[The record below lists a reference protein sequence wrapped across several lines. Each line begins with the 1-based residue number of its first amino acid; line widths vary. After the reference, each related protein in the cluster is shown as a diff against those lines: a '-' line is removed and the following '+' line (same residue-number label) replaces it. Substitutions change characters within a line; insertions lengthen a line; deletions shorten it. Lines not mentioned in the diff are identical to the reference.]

1 MKNIWRIFSGDM
13 KRLVRNPFA
22 LMIAIG
28 LCIIPSLYAWFNIYS
43 NWDPYA
49 NTKNIKIAVATEDA
63 GYQRDDGTT
72 VNMGDSVIESLKE
85 NDKIGWVFT
94 DTRDEALNGVYSGEY
109 YAAVIISSDF
119 TYSMY
124 NVFREDFKRPTISYY
139 ENEKKN
145 AVATKITDS
154 AVSTLKQSI
163 NEQFIE
169 VLASNIFEQTNH
181 ISEQMEENDKFA
193 YFQNKL
199 DNLNQ
204 NLIGYSK
211 MIDTFIAGNEELS
224 LAVAEAKGSIPGLSD
239 KVSNGAQSFG
249 TARSSLD
256 DTKTSLASFSENVDQ
271 TMTSIQDS
279 INKIQTSIS
288 STNLA
293 GDAQETA
300 DSLNQ
305 TVLDAVELQRE
316 LQRLQEHLKK
326 VIIEESVSDEDKQVI
341 RKIIDTIGSIDGGAE
356 DIEKAISSIN
366 QIAMGFSGDSQTDA
380 INTQVSGS
388 MVADA
393 INRSLSDMTQ
403 VLTTC
408 SQAVT
413 DMQNMY
419 STSLVPQLD
428 NVIDSMGQMLN
439 NVSDILTRLND
450 TLGDMDSVF
459 SGIEMTVTGANDS
472 LEQIQTVI
480 DGVSSKLTKLL
491 ERLNSVEDD
500 DKVQAFIEFL
510 KGDPKGYG
518 EFFSKPVSVTTQE
531 VYPIP
536 NYGSAMTPFY
546 TILAIWVGGTIL
558 VALIKVKAEPKD
570 LKNVK
575 SYQLFFGRYLLFFVM
590 GQLQAL
596 IIVLGDIYLLHCQ
609 ILYPV
614 WFWLVASLASITFTL
629 LIYSLA
635 LSFGD
640 VGKALAVVIMV
651 IQIAGSGGTFPIE
664 LLPSVYRNIYIFFPF
679 PYAINAMR
687 ETIGGMYGSDYMKN
701 LAELMI
707 FAVVGL
713 LIGLVIRIPFVKL
726 NHFVEKRMEDT
737 KMM

>member
-1 MKNIWRIFSGDM
+1 MLIF
-13 KRLVRNPFA
+13 R
-22 LMIAIG
+22 
-28 LCIIPSLYAWFNIYS
+28 
-43 NWDPYA
+43 
-49 NTKNIKIAVATEDA
+49 
-63 GYQRDDGTT
+63 
-72 VNMGDSVIESLKE
+72 
-85 NDKIGWVFT
+85 
-94 DTRDEALNGVYSGEY
+94 
-109 YAAVIISSDF
+109 
-119 TYSMY
+119 
-124 NVFREDFKRPTISYY
+124 
-139 ENEKKN
+139 
-145 AVATKITDS
+145 
-154 AVSTLKQSI
+154 
-163 NEQFIE
+163 
-169 VLASNIFEQTNH
+169 
-181 ISEQMEENDKFA
+181 
-193 YFQNKL
+193 
-199 DNLNQ
+199 

-211 MIDTFIAGNEELS
+211 MIDTFIAGNSELS
-224 LAVAEAKGSIPGLSD
+224 QAVAEAKGSIPGLSD
-239 KVSNGAQSFG
+239 KVSDGAKSFG

-256 DTKTSLASFSENVDQ
+256 DTKTSLKSFSENVNQ
-271 TMTSIQDS
+271 TMTSINDS
-279 INKIQTSIS
+279 MNKIQGSINA
-288 STNLA
+288 TNLA
-293 GDAQETA
+293 GDAQQTA

-305 TVLDAVELQRE
+305 AALDAVELQRE
-316 LQRLQEHLKK
+316 LNRLQEHLKK
-326 VIIEESVSDEDKQVI
+326 VVVEDSVSDADRTVI
-341 RKIIDTIGSIDGGAE
+341 QKIIETIESINGGAT

-366 QIAMGFSGDSQTDA
+366 QIAMGFSGDSQTDT

-393 INRSLSDMTQ
+393 INKSLSDMTQ

-408 SQAVT
+408 SQAIT
-413 DMQNMY
+413 NMQEMY
-419 STSLVPQLD
+419 TTSLVPQLD
-428 NVIDSMGQMLN
+428 NVIDSMSQMLN
-439 NVSDILTRLND
+439 NVSDILTRLDD
-450 TLGDMDSVF
+450 TLGDMSSVF
-459 SGIEMTVTGANDS
+459 SGIETTVTGANDS

-480 DGVSSKLTKLL
+480 DGVSEKLTKLL
-491 ERLNSVEDD
+491 DRLNSVEDD
-500 DKVQAFIEFL
+500 EKVQAFMEFM
-510 KGDPKGYG
+510 KGDPEGYG
-518 EFFSKPVSVTTQE
+518 EFFSQPVLVTTEE

-558 VALIKVKAEPKD
+558 VALIKVKAEPKN

-596 IIVLGDIYLLHCQ
+596 IIVLGDIYILHCQ
-609 ILYPV
+609 ILYPG
-614 WFWLVASLASITFTL
+614 WFWLVASLASVTFTL

-664 LLPSVYRNIYIFFPF
+664 LLPAVYRNIYIFFPF

>member
-1 MKNIWRIFSGDM
+1 M
-13 KRLVRNPFA
+13 
-22 LMIAIG
+22 
-28 LCIIPSLYAWFNIYS
+28 
-43 NWDPYA
+43 
-49 NTKNIKIAVATEDA
+49 
-63 GYQRDDGTT
+63 
-72 VNMGDSVIESLKE
+72 
-85 NDKIGWVFT
+85 
-94 DTRDEALNGVYSGEY
+94 
-109 YAAVIISSDF
+109 
-119 TYSMY
+119 
-124 NVFREDFKRPTISYY
+124 
-139 ENEKKN
+139 
-145 AVATKITDS
+145 
-154 AVSTLKQSI
+154 STLKQSI

-169 VLASNIFEQTNH
+169 VLTSNIFEQTNH

-199 DNLNQ
+199 ENLNE

-211 MIDTFIAGNEELS
+211 MIDTFIAGNSELS
-224 LAVAEAKGSIPGLSD
+224 QAVAEAKGSIPGLSD
-239 KVSNGAQSFG
+239 KVSDGAKSFG

-256 DTKTSLASFSENVDQ
+256 DTKTSLKSFSENVNQ
-271 TMTSIQDS
+271 TMTSINDS
-279 INKIQTSIS
+279 MNKIQGSINA
-288 STNLA
+288 TNLA
-293 GDAQETA
+293 GDAQQTA

-305 TVLDAVELQRE
+305 AALDAVELQRE
-316 LQRLQEHLKK
+316 LNRLQEHLKK
-326 VIIEESVSDEDKQVI
+326 VVVEDSVSDADRTVI
-341 RKIIDTIGSIDGGAE
+341 QKIIETIESINGGAT

-366 QIAMGFSGDSQTDA
+366 QIAMGFSGDSQTDT

-393 INRSLSDMTQ
+393 INKSLSDMTQ

-408 SQAVT
+408 SQAIT
-413 DMQNMY
+413 NMQEMY
-419 STSLVPQLD
+419 TTSLVPQLD
-428 NVIDSMGQMLN
+428 NVIDSMSQMLN
-439 NVSDILTRLND
+439 NVSDILTRLDD
-450 TLGDMDSVF
+450 TLGDMSSVF
-459 SGIEMTVTGANDS
+459 SGIETTATGANDS

-480 DGVSSKLTKLL
+480 DGVSEKLTKLL
-491 ERLNSVEDD
+491 DRLNSVEDD
-500 DKVQAFIEFL
+500 EKVQAFMEFM
-510 KGDPKGYG
+510 KGDPEGYG
-518 EFFSKPVSVTTQE
+518 EFFSQPVLVTTEE

-558 VALIKVKAEPKD
+558 VALIKVKAEPKN

-596 IIVLGDIYLLHCQ
+596 IIVLGDIYILHCQ
-609 ILYPV
+609 ILYPG
-614 WFWLVASLASITFTL
+614 WFWLVASLASVTFTL

-664 LLPSVYRNIYIFFPF
+664 LLPAVYRNIYIFFPF

>member
-1 MKNIWRIFSGDM
+1 
-13 KRLVRNPFA
+13 
-22 LMIAIG
+22 
-28 LCIIPSLYAWFNIYS
+28 
-43 NWDPYA
+43 
-49 NTKNIKIAVATEDA
+49 
-63 GYQRDDGTT
+63 
-72 VNMGDSVIESLKE
+72 
-85 NDKIGWVFT
+85 
-94 DTRDEALNGVYSGEY
+94 
-109 YAAVIISSDF
+109 
-119 TYSMY
+119 
-124 NVFREDFKRPTISYY
+124 
-139 ENEKKN
+139 
-145 AVATKITDS
+145 VATKITDS

-199 DNLNQ
+199 ENLNE

-211 MIDTFIAGNEELS
+211 MIDTFIAGNSELS
-224 LAVAEAKGSIPGLSD
+224 QAVAEAKGSIPGLSD
-239 KVSNGAQSFG
+239 KVSDGAKSFG

-256 DTKTSLASFSENVDQ
+256 DTKTSLKSFSENVNQ
-271 TMTSIQDS
+271 TMTSINDS
-279 INKIQTSIS
+279 MNKIQGSINA
-288 STNLA
+288 TNLA
-293 GDAQETA
+293 GDAQQTA

-305 TVLDAVELQRE
+305 AALDAVELQRE
-316 LQRLQEHLKK
+316 LNRLQEHLKK
-326 VIIEESVSDEDKQVI
+326 VVVEDSVSDADRTVI
-341 RKIIDTIGSIDGGAE
+341 QKIIETIESINGGAT

-366 QIAMGFSGDSQTDA
+366 QIAMGFSGDSQTDT

-393 INRSLSDMTQ
+393 INKSLSDMTQ

-408 SQAVT
+408 SQAIT
-413 DMQNMY
+413 NMQEMY
-419 STSLVPQLD
+419 TTSLVPQLD
-428 NVIDSMGQMLN
+428 NVIDSMSQMLN
-439 NVSDILTRLND
+439 NVSDILTRLDD
-450 TLGDMDSVF
+450 TLGDMSSVF
-459 SGIEMTVTGANDS
+459 SGIETTVTGANDS

-480 DGVSSKLTKLL
+480 DGVSEKLTKLL
-491 ERLNSVEDD
+491 NRLNSVEDD
-500 DKVQAFIEFL
+500 EKVQAFMEFM
-510 KGDPKGYG
+510 KGDPEGYG
-518 EFFSKPVSVTTQE
+518 EFFSQPVLVTTEE

-558 VALIKVKAEPKD
+558 VALIKVKAEPKN

-596 IIVLGDIYLLHCQ
+596 IIVLGDIYILHCQ
-609 ILYPV
+609 ILYPG
-614 WFWLVASLASITFTL
+614 WFWLVASLASVTFTL

-664 LLPSVYRNIYIFFPF
+664 LLPAVYRNIYIFFPF

>member
-1 MKNIWRIFSGDM
+1 
-13 KRLVRNPFA
+13 
-22 LMIAIG
+22 
-28 LCIIPSLYAWFNIYS
+28 
-43 NWDPYA
+43 
-49 NTKNIKIAVATEDA
+49 
-63 GYQRDDGTT
+63 
-72 VNMGDSVIESLKE
+72 
-85 NDKIGWVFT
+85 
-94 DTRDEALNGVYSGEY
+94 
-109 YAAVIISSDF
+109 
-119 TYSMY
+119 
-124 NVFREDFKRPTISYY
+124 
-139 ENEKKN
+139 
-145 AVATKITDS
+145 
-154 AVSTLKQSI
+154 
-163 NEQFIE
+163 
-169 VLASNIFEQTNH
+169 
-181 ISEQMEENDKFA
+181 MEENDKFA
-193 YFQNKL
+193 YFQSKL
-199 DNLNQ
+199 ENLNE

-211 MIDTFIAGNEELS
+211 MIDTFIAGNGELS
-224 LAVAEAKGSIPGLSD
+224 QAVAEAKGSIPGLSN
-239 KVSNGAQSFG
+239 KVSDGAKSFG

-256 DTKTSLASFSENVDQ
+256 DTKTSLNSFSENVNQ
-271 TMTSIQDS
+271 TMTSINDSMNRIQDS
-279 INKIQTSIS
+279 INA
-288 STNLA
+288 TNLA
-293 GDAQETA
+293 GDAQQTA

-305 TVLDAVELQRE
+305 AALDAVELQRE
-316 LQRLQEHLKK
+316 LNRLQEHLKK
-326 VIIEESVSDEDKQVI
+326 VIVEESVSDDDRAVI
-341 RKIIDTIGSIDGGAE
+341 QKIIETIESINGGAT

-393 INRSLSDMTQ
+393 INQSLSDMTQ

-408 SQAVT
+408 SQAIAN
-413 DMQNMY
+413 MQEMY
-419 STSLVPQLD
+419 TTSLVPQLN
-428 NVIDSMGQMLN
+428 NVIDSMSQMLN
-439 NVSDILTRLND
+439 NVSDILTRLDD
-450 TLGDMDSVF
+450 TLGDMNSVF
-459 SGIEMTVTGANDS
+459 SGIETTATGANDS

-480 DGVSSKLTKLL
+480 DGVSEKLTKLL

-500 DKVQAFIEFL
+500 EKVQAFIEFM
-510 KGDPKGYG
+510 KGDPEGYG
-518 EFFSKPVSVTTQE
+518 EFFSQPVLVTTEE

-546 TILAIWVGGTIL
+546 SILAIWVGGTIL

-570 LKNVK
+570 LENVK

-596 IIVLGDIYLLHCQ
+596 IIVLGDIYILHCQ
-609 ILYPV
+609 ILYPG
-614 WFWLVASLASITFTL
+614 WFWLVASLASVTFTL

-664 LLPSVYRNIYIFFPF
+664 LLPAVYRNIYIFFPF

-701 LAELMI
+701 LSELMI

>member
-1 MKNIWRIFSGDM
+1 M
-13 KRLVRNPFA
+13 
-22 LMIAIG
+22 
-28 LCIIPSLYAWFNIYS
+28 
-43 NWDPYA
+43 
-49 NTKNIKIAVATEDA
+49 
-63 GYQRDDGTT
+63 
-72 VNMGDSVIESLKE
+72 
-85 NDKIGWVFT
+85 
-94 DTRDEALNGVYSGEY
+94 
-109 YAAVIISSDF
+109 
-119 TYSMY
+119 
-124 NVFREDFKRPTISYY
+124 
-139 ENEKKN
+139 
-145 AVATKITDS
+145 
-154 AVSTLKQSI
+154 STLKQSI

-199 DNLNQ
+199 ENLNE

-211 MIDTFIAGNEELS
+211 MIDTFIAGNSELS
-224 LAVAEAKGSIPGLSD
+224 QAVAEAKGSIPGLSD
-239 KVSNGAQSFG
+239 KVSDGAKSFG

-256 DTKTSLASFSENVDQ
+256 DTKTSLKSFSENVNQ
-271 TMTSIQDS
+271 TMTSINDS
-279 INKIQTSIS
+279 MNKIQGSINA
-288 STNLA
+288 TNLA
-293 GDAQETA
+293 GDAQQTA

-305 TVLDAVELQRE
+305 AALDAVELQRE
-316 LQRLQEHLKK
+316 LNRLQEHLKK
-326 VIIEESVSDEDKQVI
+326 VVVEDSVSDADRTVI
-341 RKIIDTIGSIDGGAE
+341 QKIIETIESINGGAT

-366 QIAMGFSGDSQTDA
+366 QIAMGFSGDSQTDT

-393 INRSLSDMTQ
+393 INKSLSDMTQ

-408 SQAVT
+408 SQAIT
-413 DMQNMY
+413 NMQEMY
-419 STSLVPQLD
+419 TTSLVPQLD
-428 NVIDSMGQMLN
+428 NVIDSMSQMLN
-439 NVSDILTRLND
+439 NVSDILTRLDD
-450 TLGDMDSVF
+450 TLGDMSSVF
-459 SGIEMTVTGANDS
+459 SGIETTVTGANDS
-472 LEQIQTVI
+472 LEQIQKDI
-480 DGVSSKLTKLL
+480 DGVSEKLTKLL
-491 ERLNSVEDD
+491 DRLNSVEDD
-500 DKVQAFIEFL
+500 EKVQAFMEFM
-510 KGDPKGYG
+510 KGDPEGYG
-518 EFFSKPVSVTTQE
+518 EFFSQPVLVTTEE

-558 VALIKVKAEPKD
+558 VALIKVKAEPKN

-596 IIVLGDIYLLHCQ
+596 IIVLGDIYILHCQ
-609 ILYPV
+609 ILYPG
-614 WFWLVASLASITFTL
+614 WFWLVASLASVTFTL

-664 LLPSVYRNIYIFFPF
+664 LLPAVYRNIYIFFPF

>member
-22 LMIAIG
+22 LVIAIG

-341 RKIIDTIGSIDGGAE
+341 RKIIDTIGSIDGGAD

-664 LLPSVYRNIYIFFPF
+664 LLPSVYRNIYIFFPV

-701 LAELMI
+701 LTELMI

>member
-1 MKNIWRIFSGDM
+1 M
-13 KRLVRNPFA
+13 
-22 LMIAIG
+22 
-28 LCIIPSLYAWFNIYS
+28 
-43 NWDPYA
+43 
-49 NTKNIKIAVATEDA
+49 
-63 GYQRDDGTT
+63 
-72 VNMGDSVIESLKE
+72 
-85 NDKIGWVFT
+85 
-94 DTRDEALNGVYSGEY
+94 
-109 YAAVIISSDF
+109 
-119 TYSMY
+119 
-124 NVFREDFKRPTISYY
+124 
-139 ENEKKN
+139 
-145 AVATKITDS
+145 
-154 AVSTLKQSI
+154 STLKQSI

-199 DNLNQ
+199 ENLNE

-211 MIDTFIAGNEELS
+211 MIDTFIAGNSELS
-224 LAVAEAKGSIPGLSD
+224 QAVAEAKGSIPGLSD
-239 KVSNGAQSFG
+239 KVSDGAKSFG

-256 DTKTSLASFSENVDQ
+256 DTKTSLKSFSENVNQ
-271 TMTSIQDS
+271 TMTSINDS
-279 INKIQTSIS
+279 MNKIQGSINA
-288 STNLA
+288 TNLA
-293 GDAQETA
+293 GDAQQTA

-305 TVLDAVELQRE
+305 AALDAVELQRE
-316 LQRLQEHLKK
+316 LNRLQEHLKK
-326 VIIEESVSDEDKQVI
+326 VVVEDSVSDADRTVI
-341 RKIIDTIGSIDGGAE
+341 QKIIETIESINGGAT

-366 QIAMGFSGDSQTDA
+366 QIAMGFSGDSQTDT

-393 INRSLSDMTQ
+393 INKSLSDMTQ

-408 SQAVT
+408 SQAIT
-413 DMQNMY
+413 NMQEMY
-419 STSLVPQLD
+419 TTSLVPQLD
-428 NVIDSMGQMLN
+428 NVIDSMSQMLN
-439 NVSDILTRLND
+439 NVSDILTRLDD
-450 TLGDMDSVF
+450 TLGDMSSVF
-459 SGIEMTVTGANDS
+459 SGIETTVTGANDS

-480 DGVSSKLTKLL
+480 DGVSEKLTKLL
-491 ERLNSVEDD
+491 DRLNSVEDD
-500 DKVQAFIEFL
+500 EKVQAFMEFM
-510 KGDPKGYG
+510 KGDPEGYG
-518 EFFSKPVSVTTQE
+518 EFFSQPVLVTTEE

-558 VALIKVKAEPKD
+558 VALIKVKAEPKN

-596 IIVLGDIYLLHCQ
+596 IIVLGDIYILHCQ
-609 ILYPV
+609 ILYMG
-614 WFWLVASLASITFTL
+614 WFWLVASLASVTFTL

-664 LLPSVYRNIYIFFPF
+664 LLPAVYRNIYIFFPF

>member
-22 LMIAIG
+22 LVIAIG

-63 GYQRDDGTT
+63 GYQRNDGTT
-72 VNMGDSVIESLKE
+72 VNMGDSIIESLKE

-341 RKIIDTIGSIDGGAE
+341 RKIIDTIGSIDGGAD

-480 DGVSSKLTKLL
+480 DGVSTKLTKLL

-518 EFFSKPVSVTTQE
+518 EFFSQPVSVTTQE

-701 LAELMI
+701 LTELMI

>member
-1 MKNIWRIFSGDM
+1 MYIQTIIW
-13 KRLVRNPFA
+13 
-22 LMIAIG
+22 
-28 LCIIPSLYAWFNIYS
+28 
-43 NWDPYA
+43 
-49 NTKNIKIAVATEDA
+49 
-63 GYQRDDGTT
+63 
-72 VNMGDSVIESLKE
+72 E
-85 NDKIGWVFT
+85 N
-94 DTRDEALNGVYSGEY
+94 
-109 YAAVIISSDF
+109 
-119 TYSMY
+119 
-124 NVFREDFKRPTISYY
+124 

-199 DNLNQ
+199 ENLNE

-211 MIDTFIAGNEELS
+211 MIDTFIAGNSELS
-224 LAVAEAKGSIPGLSD
+224 QAVAEAKGSIPGLSD
-239 KVSNGAQSFG
+239 KVSDGAKSFG

-256 DTKTSLASFSENVDQ
+256 DTKTSLKSFSENVNQ
-271 TMTSIQDS
+271 TMTSINDS
-279 INKIQTSIS
+279 MNKIQGSINA
-288 STNLA
+288 TNLA
-293 GDAQETA
+293 GDAQQTA

-305 TVLDAVELQRE
+305 AALDAVELQRE
-316 LQRLQEHLKK
+316 LNRLQEHLKK
-326 VIIEESVSDEDKQVI
+326 VVVEDSVSDADRTVI
-341 RKIIDTIGSIDGGAE
+341 QKIIETIESINGGAT

-366 QIAMGFSGDSQTDA
+366 QIAMGFSGDSQTDT

-393 INRSLSDMTQ
+393 INKSLSDMTQ

-408 SQAVT
+408 SQAIT
-413 DMQNMY
+413 NMQEMY
-419 STSLVPQLD
+419 TTSLVPQLD
-428 NVIDSMGQMLN
+428 NVIDSMSQMLN
-439 NVSDILTRLND
+439 NVSDILTRLDD
-450 TLGDMDSVF
+450 TLGDMNSVF
-459 SGIEMTVTGANDS
+459 SGIETTVTGANDS

-480 DGVSSKLTKLL
+480 DGVSEKLTKLL
-491 ERLNSVEDD
+491 DRLNSVEDD
-500 DKVQAFIEFL
+500 EKVQAFMEFM
-510 KGDPKGYG
+510 KGDPEGYG
-518 EFFSKPVSVTTQE
+518 EFFSQPVLVTTEE

-558 VALIKVKAEPKD
+558 VALIKVKAEPKN

-596 IIVLGDIYLLHCQ
+596 IIVLGDIYILHCQ
-609 ILYPV
+609 ILYPG
-614 WFWLVASLASITFTL
+614 WFWLVASLASVTFTL

-664 LLPSVYRNIYIFFPF
+664 LLPAVYRNIYIFFPF

>member
-1 MKNIWRIFSGDM
+1 M
-13 KRLVRNPFA
+13 
-22 LMIAIG
+22 
-28 LCIIPSLYAWFNIYS
+28 
-43 NWDPYA
+43 
-49 NTKNIKIAVATEDA
+49 
-63 GYQRDDGTT
+63 
-72 VNMGDSVIESLKE
+72 
-85 NDKIGWVFT
+85 
-94 DTRDEALNGVYSGEY
+94 
-109 YAAVIISSDF
+109 
-119 TYSMY
+119 
-124 NVFREDFKRPTISYY
+124 
-139 ENEKKN
+139 
-145 AVATKITDS
+145 
-154 AVSTLKQSI
+154 STLKQSI

-199 DNLNQ
+199 ENLNE

-211 MIDTFIAGNEELS
+211 MIDTFIAGNSELS
-224 LAVAEAKGSIPGLSD
+224 QAVAEAKGSIPGLSD
-239 KVSNGAQSFG
+239 KVSDGAKSFG

-256 DTKTSLASFSENVDQ
+256 DTKTSLKSFSENVNQ
-271 TMTSIQDS
+271 TMTSINDS
-279 INKIQTSIS
+279 MNKIQGSINA
-288 STNLA
+288 TNLA
-293 GDAQETA
+293 GDAQQTA

-305 TVLDAVELQRE
+305 AALDAVELQRE
-316 LQRLQEHLKK
+316 LNRLQEHLKK
-326 VIIEESVSDEDKQVI
+326 VVVEDSVSDADRTVI
-341 RKIIDTIGSIDGGAE
+341 QKIIETIESINGGAT

-366 QIAMGFSGDSQTDA
+366 QIAMGFSGDSQTDT

-393 INRSLSDMTQ
+393 INKSLSDMTQ

-408 SQAVT
+408 SQAIT
-413 DMQNMY
+413 NMQEMY
-419 STSLVPQLD
+419 TTSLVPQLD
-428 NVIDSMGQMLN
+428 NVIDSMSQMLN
-439 NVSDILTRLND
+439 NVSDILTRLDD
-450 TLGDMDSVF
+450 TLGDMNSVF
-459 SGIEMTVTGANDS
+459 SGIETTVTGANDS

-480 DGVSSKLTKLL
+480 DGVSEKLTKLL
-491 ERLNSVEDD
+491 NRLNSVEDD
-500 DKVQAFIEFL
+500 EKVQAFMEFM
-510 KGDPKGYG
+510 KGDPEGYG
-518 EFFSKPVSVTTQE
+518 EFFSQPVLVTTEE

-558 VALIKVKAEPKD
+558 VALIKVKAEPKN

-596 IIVLGDIYLLHCQ
+596 IIVLGDIYILHCQ
-609 ILYPV
+609 ILYPG
-614 WFWLVASLASITFTL
+614 WFWLVASLASVTFTL

-664 LLPSVYRNIYIFFPF
+664 LLPAVYRNIYIFFPF

>member
-1 MKNIWRIFSGDM
+1 
-13 KRLVRNPFA
+13 
-22 LMIAIG
+22 
-28 LCIIPSLYAWFNIYS
+28 
-43 NWDPYA
+43 
-49 NTKNIKIAVATEDA
+49 
-63 GYQRDDGTT
+63 
-72 VNMGDSVIESLKE
+72 
-85 NDKIGWVFT
+85 
-94 DTRDEALNGVYSGEY
+94 
-109 YAAVIISSDF
+109 
-119 TYSMY
+119 
-124 NVFREDFKRPTISYY
+124 
-139 ENEKKN
+139 
-145 AVATKITDS
+145 
-154 AVSTLKQSI
+154 
-163 NEQFIE
+163 
-169 VLASNIFEQTNH
+169 
-181 ISEQMEENDKFA
+181 MEENDKFA

-199 DNLNQ
+199 ENLNE

-211 MIDTFIAGNEELS
+211 MIDTFIAGNSELS
-224 LAVAEAKGSIPGLSD
+224 QAVAEAKGSIPGLSD
-239 KVSNGAQSFG
+239 KVSDGAKSFG

-256 DTKTSLASFSENVDQ
+256 DTKTSLKSFSENVNQ
-271 TMTSIQDS
+271 TMTSINDS
-279 INKIQTSIS
+279 MNKIQGSINP
-288 STNLA
+288 TNLA
-293 GDAQETA
+293 GDAQQTA

-305 TVLDAVELQRE
+305 AALDAVELQRE
-316 LQRLQEHLKK
+316 LNRLQEHLKK
-326 VIIEESVSDEDKQVI
+326 VVVEDSVSDADRTVI
-341 RKIIDTIGSIDGGAE
+341 QKIIETIESINGGAT

-366 QIAMGFSGDSQTDA
+366 QIAMGFSGDSQTDT

-393 INRSLSDMTQ
+393 INKSLSDMTQ

-408 SQAVT
+408 SQAIT
-413 DMQNMY
+413 NMQEMY
-419 STSLVPQLD
+419 TTSLVPQLD
-428 NVIDSMGQMLN
+428 NVIDSMSQMLN
-439 NVSDILTRLND
+439 NVSDILTRLDD
-450 TLGDMDSVF
+450 TLGDMSSVF
-459 SGIEMTVTGANDS
+459 SGIETTATGANDS

-480 DGVSSKLTKLL
+480 DGVSEKLTKLL
-491 ERLNSVEDD
+491 DRLNSVEDD
-500 DKVQAFIEFL
+500 EKVQAFMEFM
-510 KGDPKGYG
+510 KGDPEGYG
-518 EFFSKPVSVTTQE
+518 EFFSQPVLVTTEE

-558 VALIKVKAEPKD
+558 VALIKVKAEPKN

-596 IIVLGDIYLLHCQ
+596 IIVLGDIYILHCQ
-609 ILYPV
+609 ILYPG
-614 WFWLVASLASITFTL
+614 WFWLVASLASVIFTL

-664 LLPSVYRNIYIFFPF
+664 LLPAVYRNIYIFFPF